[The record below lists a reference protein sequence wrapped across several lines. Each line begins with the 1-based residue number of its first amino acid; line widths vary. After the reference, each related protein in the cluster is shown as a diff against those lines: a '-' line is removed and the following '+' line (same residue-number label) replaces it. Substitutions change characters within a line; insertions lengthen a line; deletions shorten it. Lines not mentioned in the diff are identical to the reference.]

1 MALPLKELNQK
12 TLNMKN
18 LILLFLI
25 LFNTLAFAQNTPKEN
40 IKYVKITQKKC
51 LKKSDYQ
58 IVFNELV
65 SDSRCPEGVT
75 CIWQGEASAV
85 VSVYKNSKLIED
97 KTMVFSMKNMEEN
110 KKWFSKYLPEK
121 QRKIKTIGVFP
132 NPKQGVVVN
141 KKDYYLKIGYSK

>member
-85 VSVYKNSKLIED
+85 VSLYKNSKLIED

>member
-1 MALPLKELNQK
+1 M
-12 TLNMKN
+12 
-18 LILLFLI
+18 I

-85 VSVYKNSKLIED
+85 VSLYKNSKLIED

>member
-1 MALPLKELNQK
+1 M
-12 TLNMKN
+12 
-18 LILLFLI
+18 
-25 LFNTLAFAQNTPKEN
+25 AFAQNTPKEN

-85 VSVYKNSKLIED
+85 VSLYKNSKLIED